1 MQRGVSSRRSGKRT
15 LDYAFEPIVLAF
27 KELHYYVPNPAGAG
41 ELELLRGVSG
51 VFKPGVLTALM
62 GASGAGKS
70 TLMDVIS
77 GAPTP
82 IAPLRRAGA
91 PAVCGAHTRSGVAH
105 AWPTL

>member
-1 MQRGVSSRRSGKRT
+1 MPLPTRTCMQRGMSSRNGSKRT
-15 LDYAFEPIVLAF
+15 LDYPFQPVVLAF
-27 KELHYYVPNPAGAG
+27 KDLHYYVPNPAGAG

-77 GAPTP
+77 GA
-82 IAPLRRAGA
+82 ALHLR
-91 PAVCGAHTRSGVAH
+91 CCLLTKQ
-105 AWPTL
+105 

>member
-1 MQRGVSSRRSGKRT
+1 MAVYLQRASSLRGSSRRT
-15 LDYAFEPIVLAF
+15 LDYPFQPVVLAF
-27 KELHYYVPNPAGAG
+27 KDLHYFVPNPAGTG

-77 GAPTP
+77 GAFRFA
-82 IAPLRRAGA
+82 IRHIL
-91 PAVCGAHTRSGVAH
+91 PAWA
-105 AWPTL
+105 

>member
-1 MQRGVSSRRSGKRT
+1 MQRGVSSRPGSSKRT
-15 LDYAFEPIVLAF
+15 LDYPFEPVVLAF
-27 KELHYYVPNPAGAG
+27 KDLHYYVPNPAGAG

-77 GAPTP
+77 GASP
-82 IAPLRRAGA
+82 ARA
-91 PAVCGAHTRSGVAH
+91 C
-105 AWPTL
+105 